1 MQQLLHAYCTQ
12 YGSYYIFP
20 SLTIPGLYL
29 SVHSHYSKMT
39 MEVILATAF
48 GRTLD
53 IQNGRGGELYESAKL
68 MFAYLES
75 NSGPLARLM
84 FLIESV

>member
-1 MQQLLHAYCTQ
+1 
-12 YGSYYIFP
+12 
-20 SLTIPGLYL
+20 
-29 SVHSHYSKMT
+29 MT

-53 IQNGRGGELYESAKL
+53 IQNGKGGELYESAKL
-68 MFAYLES
+68 MFTYFES